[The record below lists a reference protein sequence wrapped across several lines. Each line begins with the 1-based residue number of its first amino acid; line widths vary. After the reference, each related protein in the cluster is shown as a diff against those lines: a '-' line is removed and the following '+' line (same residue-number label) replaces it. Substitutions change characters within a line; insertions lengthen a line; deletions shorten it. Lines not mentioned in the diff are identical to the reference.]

1 MVIFWRGGDGIA
13 RALRDGAALAP
24 AHLHGV
30 PVALHTAGNARR
42 ARSCVRNVR
51 RGCSSRSVA
60 CGTVT
65 QASCLEPLARL
76 VLMRA
81 LRGQLAEGNQPGR
94 DLELRSRPP
103 SPMQSRL
110 LATSGSDAAKK
121 LSPPRRREALAGRT
135 LPNWQMR
142 TQKPQ
147 RIFRWRSRR
156 CSRRA
161 SLRSPPPMPPKGPT
175 APLPLPR
182 SPPPLPLPLLQPR
195 QPGSSQQTDRQLRGR
210 RVTCCVCQVLFVS
223 RVERYYHGRCGTG
236 GVTVCGART
245 REF

>member
-65 QASCLEPLARL
+65 QASCLEPLAHL

-147 RIFRWRSRR
+147 RIFPGEAAEAAEEQACQARRQCRQRGRQRPCRCNEARRRSR
-156 CSRRA
+156 CHCFSQGSREAA
-161 SLRSPPPMPPKGPT
+161 SR
-175 APLPLPR
+175 
-182 SPPPLPLPLLQPR
+182 
-195 QPGSSQQTDRQLRGR
+195 QTD
-210 RVTCCVCQVLFVS
+210 S
-223 RVERYYHGRCGTG
+223 
-236 GVTVCGART
+236 
-245 REF
+245 